1 MLRWKRVEIS
11 AGALLLGAA
20 LYYLDE
26 QGVLLMAFCACALH
40 ELGHW
45 LVIRA
50 LGGRVTA
57 LRITCVGAEMRL
69 SARCPL
75 GYWQQIAAALAGPA
89 VNLLAARMAA
99 GLGTEGAYCFAG
111 LNLALA
117 AFNLLP
123 AVQLDGG
130 RILWCILALLTSEER
145 AERLLRVLSSALA
158 VGLVLGALLLLWQ
171 GGETSLCSLPR
182 FGCWCRLQPNHA
194 EGHGWDENSA
204 CNPLRLVVNYCS
216 LNKGWSSAAAAKGR
230 RHPWLQ
236 EHL

>member
-75 GYWQQIAAALAGPA
+75 GCWQQIAAALAGPA
-89 VNLLAARMAA
+89 V
-99 GLGTEGAYCFAG
+99 
-111 LNLALA
+111 
-117 AFNLLP
+117 NLLP

-171 GGETSLCSLPR
+171 GRGNLTLLITAL
-182 FGCWCRLQPNHA
+182 WL
-194 EGHGWDENSA
+194 
-204 CNPLRLVVNYCS
+204 LVPP
-216 LNKGWSSAAAAKGR
+216 AAKPCRGTR
-230 RHPWLQ
+230 MG
-236 EHL
+236 

>member
-69 SARCPL
+69 SGPLSAGLLAADSRCAGWSGGQSAGRPDGGRAWDGGGVLLCWAQSGAGRIQSAARCPTGRRAHPLVYPGAADL
-75 GYWQQIAAALAGPA
+75 GGTGRAAAAGALLRAGSGAGSRSAAAALAGEGKPHSA
-89 VNLLAARMAA
+89 HYRGLAAGAACSQTMPGARM
-99 GLGTEGAYCFAG
+99 G
-111 LNLALA
+111 
-117 AFNLLP
+117 
-123 AVQLDGG
+123 
-130 RILWCILALLTSEER
+130 
-145 AERLLRVLSSALA
+145 
-158 VGLVLGALLLLWQ
+158 
-171 GGETSLCSLPR
+171 
-182 FGCWCRLQPNHA
+182 
-194 EGHGWDENSA
+194 
-204 CNPLRLVVNYCS
+204 
-216 LNKGWSSAAAAKGR
+216 
-230 RHPWLQ
+230 
-236 EHL
+236 

>member
-1 MLRWKRVEIS
+1 M
-11 AGALLLGAA
+11 
-20 LYYLDE
+20 DE

-171 GGETSLCSLPR
+171 GRGNLTLLITAVWLLVPPAATP
-182 FGCWCRLQPNHA
+182 CR
-194 EGHGWDENSA
+194 GTRMG
-204 CNPLRLVVNYCS
+204 
-216 LNKGWSSAAAAKGR
+216 
-230 RHPWLQ
+230 
-236 EHL
+236 

>member
-1 MLRWKRVEIS
+1 MALAERLRIS
-11 AGALLLGAA
+11 PGVPLLLAAFVWLASPLLLGAILSA
-20 LYYLDE
+20 A
-26 QGVLLMAFCACALH
+26 VCH

-75 GYWQQIAAALAGPA
+75 GCWQQIAAALAGPA

-171 GGETSLCSLPR
+171 GRGNLTLLITAV
-182 FGCWCRLQPNHA
+182 WL
-194 EGHGWDENSA
+194 
-204 CNPLRLVVNYCS
+204 LVPP
-216 LNKGWSSAAAAKGR
+216 AAKPCRGTR
-230 RHPWLQ
+230 MG
-236 EHL
+236 

>member
-20 LYYLDE
+20 LTVCAALSSDKADVLALAMPLGP
-26 QGVLLMAFCACALH
+26 QTVLLAR
-40 ELGHW
+40 LGHW

-89 VNLLAARMAA
+89 VNLLAARMAV

-171 GGETSLCSLPR
+171 GRGNLTLLITAV
-182 FGCWCRLQPNHA
+182 WL
-194 EGHGWDENSA
+194 
-204 CNPLRLVVNYCS
+204 LVPP
-216 LNKGWSSAAAAKGR
+216 AAKPCRGTR
-230 RHPWLQ
+230 MG
-236 EHL
+236 

>member
-57 LRITCVGAEMRL
+57 LRITCVGAE
-69 SARCPL
+69 
-75 GYWQQIAAALAGPA
+75 AGPA

-171 GGETSLCSLPR
+171 GRGNLTLLITAV
-182 FGCWCRLQPNHA
+182 WL
-194 EGHGWDENSA
+194 
-204 CNPLRLVVNYCS
+204 LVPP
-216 LNKGWSSAAAAKGR
+216 AAKPCRGTR
-230 RHPWLQ
+230 MG
-236 EHL
+236 

>member
-26 QGVLLMAFCACALH
+26 QGVLLMAGCACALH

-99 GLGTEGAYCFAG
+99 GLGT
-111 LNLALA
+111 
-117 AFNLLP
+117 
-123 AVQLDGG
+123 G
-130 RILWCILALLTSEER
+130 RIQSAARCPTGRR
-145 AERLLRVLSSALA
+145 AHP
-158 VGLVLGALLLLWQ
+158 LVYPGAADLGGTGRAAAAGALLRA
-171 GGETSLCSLPR
+171 GSGAGSR
-182 FGCWCRLQPNHA
+182 
-194 EGHGWDENSA
+194 
-204 CNPLRLVVNYCS
+204 
-216 LNKGWSSAAAAKGR
+216 SAAAALAGEGKPHSAHYRALAAGAACSQTMPR
-230 RHPWLQ
+230 DTDGMKILLAIR
-236 EHL
+236 

>member
-117 AFNLLP
+117 AFKELHSAGLRIPQDVSLVGFGGYDVSEVLTP
-123 AVQLDGG
+123 ALTTVRFDYELEG
-130 RILWCILALLTSEER
+130 RTAAELILELIAGNPVESVKIGYTLIE
-145 AERLLRVLSSALA
+145 
-158 VGLVLGALLLLWQ
+158 
-171 GGETSLCSLPR
+171 GESVIDR
-182 FGCWCRLQPNHA
+182 
-194 EGHGWDENSA
+194 
-204 CNPLRLVVNYCS
+204 
-216 LNKGWSSAAAAKGR
+216 
-230 RHPWLQ
+230 
-236 EHL
+236 

>member
-75 GYWQQIAAALAGPA
+75 GCWQQIAAALAGPA
-89 VNLLAARMAA
+89 VNLLAARMAV

-158 VGLVLGALLLLWQ
+158 AVLLSAALSWSFWQ
-171 GGETSLCSLPR
+171 GAGMVCAGSLL
-182 FGCWCRLQPNHA
+182 CWQA
-194 EGHGWDENSA
+194 T
-204 CNPLRLVVNYCS
+204 
-216 LNKGWSSAAAAKGR
+216 R
-230 RHPWLQ
+230 R
-236 EHL
+236 

>member
-75 GYWQQIAAALAGPA
+75 GCWQQIAAALAGPA

-158 VGLVLGALLLLWQ
+158 VGAG
-171 GGETSLCSLPR
+171 SR
-182 FGCWCRLQPNHA
+182 
-194 EGHGWDENSA
+194 
-204 CNPLRLVVNYCS
+204 
-216 LNKGWSSAAAAKGR
+216 SAAAALAGEGKPHSAHYRGLAAGAACSQTMPR
-230 RHPWLQ
+230 DTDGMKILLAIR
-236 EHL
+236 

>member
-40 ELGHW
+40 ELGH
-45 LVIRA
+45 
-50 LGGRVTA
+50 
-57 LRITCVGAEMRL
+57 
-69 SARCPL
+69 
-75 GYWQQIAAALAGPA
+75 WQQIAAALAGPA

-171 GGETSLCSLPR
+171 GRGNLTLLITAV
-182 FGCWCRLQPNHA
+182 WL
-194 EGHGWDENSA
+194 
-204 CNPLRLVVNYCS
+204 LVPP
-216 LNKGWSSAAAAKGR
+216 AAKPCRGTR
-230 RHPWLQ
+230 MG
-236 EHL
+236 

>member
-89 VNLLAARMAA
+89 VNLLAARMAV

-111 LNLALA
+111 LNLDEYDRDLERFRAKLSSLDA
-117 AFNLLP
+117 GDYKDYKIINEREKLVAKIRQLELDVNTYENNIGFIAKSSKSQGLIEELNSKIENTRQRLNLLQEKLK
-123 AVQLDGG
+123 ALD
-130 RILWCILALLTSEER
+130 
-145 AERLLRVLSSALA
+145 
-158 VGLVLGALLLLWQ
+158 
-171 GGETSLCSLPR
+171 SLI
-182 FGCWCRLQPNHA
+182 
-194 EGHGWDENSA
+194 
-204 CNPLRLVVNYCS
+204 
-216 LNKGWSSAAAAKGR
+216 
-230 RHPWLQ
+230 
-236 EHL
+236 

>member
-89 VNLLAARMAA
+89 VNLLAARMAVGLA
-99 GLGTEGAYCFAG
+99 GLY
-111 LNLALA
+111 LALA

-171 GGETSLCSLPR
+171 GRGNLT
-182 FGCWCRLQPNHA
+182 
-194 EGHGWDENSA
+194 
-204 CNPLRLVVNYCS
+204 LRITALWLLVPP
-216 LNKGWSSAAAAKGR
+216 AAKPCRGTR
-230 RHPWLQ
+230 MG
-236 EHL
+236 

>member
-20 LYYLDE
+20 LYYWDE

-75 GYWQQIAAALAGPA
+75 GCWQQIAAALAGPA

-171 GGETSLCSLPR
+171 GRGNLTLLITAL
-182 FGCWCRLQPNHA
+182 WL
-194 EGHGWDENSA
+194 
-204 CNPLRLVVNYCS
+204 LVPP
-216 LNKGWSSAAAAKGR
+216 AAKPCRGTR
-230 RHPWLQ
+230 MG
-236 EHL
+236 

>member
-75 GYWQQIAAALAGPA
+75 GCWQQIAAAWSGGQSAGRP
-89 VNLLAARMAA
+89 
-99 GLGTEGAYCFAG
+99 
-111 LNLALA
+111 
-117 AFNLLP
+117 
-123 AVQLDGG
+123 DGG
-130 RILWCILALLTSEER
+130 RVWDGGCVLLCWAQSGAGRIQSAARCPTGRR
-145 AERLLRVLSSALA
+145 AHP
-158 VGLVLGALLLLWQ
+158 LVYPGAADLGGTGRTAAAGALLRA
-171 GGETSLCSLPR
+171 GSGAGSR
-182 FGCWCRLQPNHA
+182 
-194 EGHGWDENSA
+194 
-204 CNPLRLVVNYCS
+204 
-216 LNKGWSSAAAAKGR
+216 SAAAALAGEGKPHSAHYRGLAAGAACSQTMPR
-230 RHPWLQ
+230 DTDGMKILLAIR
-236 EHL
+236 